1 MTADADAGAAMD
13 AGVGVA
19 MGAAAEEA
27 VVAGV
32 IRCARVHPN
41 LRIEALAQSLCRVSV
56 LTSVRR
62 CLSRGRERPYF
73 GSRAGEGRQRM
84 GGRSERE
91 SSRAPDTG
99 QRCQR
104 MQLAD

>member
-1 MTADADAGAAMD
+1 MTADAGAGAAMD

-27 VVAGV
+27 VVAGA

-41 LRIEALAQSLCRVSV
+41 LRIEALAQSLCRVCV
-56 LTSVRR
+56 LTSVR
-62 CLSRGRERPYF
+62 
-73 GSRAGEGRQRM
+73 AGRQRA

-91 SSRAPDTG
+91 SSRAPDRDSGCSSRLSRALTYV
-99 QRCQR
+99 
-104 MQLAD
+104 M